1 VFKEFRE
8 FAVRG
13 NAIDLAIGLAIGSA
27 FTSIVN
33 TLVTGILMPPLGLLL
48 GGADFKNLFVLLKQ
62 GDPAGPYTTLAEA
75 QEAGAVTLNYGAFL
89 SSVISFIVVAFA
101 LFLLVK
107 SINRI
112 YRKDIV
118 SGKSK

>member
-1 VFKEFRE
+1 MFKEFRE

-48 GGADFKNLFVLLKQ
+48 GGADFKNLFVLLKP

-89 SSVISFIVVAFA
+89 SSVISFVVVAFA

-112 YRKDIV
+112 YRKGKV

>member
-1 VFKEFRE
+1 MFKEFRE

-75 QEAGAVTLNYGAFL
+75 
-89 SSVISFIVVAFA
+89 
-101 LFLLVK
+101 
-107 SINRI
+107 
-112 YRKDIV
+112 
-118 SGKSK
+118 